1 MKEFQMALPKLSE
14 KELIERLTN
23 VFQEYGFEGASLTRI
38 SQNTGLEK
46 ASLYHRFPGGKD
58 QMAEAVVNFV
68 AHCFVSELLAPLS
81 GEGPL
86 QDRIK
91 LCATRLQAFY
101 AKGTRS
107 CVLDT
112 MSLPAGSPDLRS
124 AVEST
129 HKIWTDS
136 FAAVS
141 KEAGHSPSQSRQ
153 RAEEAVIG
161 IHGALVLARATGN
174 TKPFGRM
181 LARLPELLT
190 S

>member
-1 MKEFQMALPKLSE
+1 MALPKLTE
-14 KELIERLTN
+14 QELIGRLTT
-23 VFQEYGFEGASLTRI
+23 VFQQYGFEGASLTRI
-38 SQNTGLEK
+38 SQSTGLEK

-68 AHCFVSELLAPLS
+68 AQCFISELLAPLK
-81 GEGPL
+81 GNGPL
-86 QDRIK
+86 EDRIK
-91 LCATRLQAFY
+91 VCAARIQAYY

-112 MSLPAGSPDLRS
+112 MSLPAGSSDLHS
-124 AVEST
+124 AVESAYKT
-129 HKIWTDS
+129 WTDS
-136 FAAVS
+136 FAAAS

-153 RAEEAVIG
+153 RAEEAVMG

-190 S
+190 V